1 MKYLQIVEVAAVTTS
16 YIIIIME
23 KDRKTGLNSTIPRVY
38 ESGLS
43 TPSREDSLN
52 RVRKSLSIADSEI
65 NDNDDEEA
73 PANSSNTPEKRS
85 HNFLINSSTY
95 IIN

>member
-1 MKYLQIVEVAAVTTS
+1 
-16 YIIIIME
+16 ME
-23 KDRKTGLNSTIPRVY
+23 KDRKTGPTIPRVY

-85 HNFLINSSTY
+85 HGLTTF
-95 IIN
+95 

>member
-1 MKYLQIVEVAAVTTS
+1 
-16 YIIIIME
+16 ME
-23 KDRKTGLNSTIPRVY
+23 KDRKTGLNSAIPRVY

-43 TPSREDSLN
+43 TPREDSLN